1 MLDRQEMVKLLE
13 PVLEDCQR
21 HGEWIDSCTRT
32 DVDDGFKEMANDIQ
46 QVINSLR
53 EPDPKVISLLRAIN
67 QFDETIKGYT
77 KTLHLIAANINKAR
91 LQLIEDANYNEVT
104 DAWIKTNTKET
115 HNENQD

>member
-13 PVLEDCQR
+13 TVIQ
-21 HGEWIDSCTRT
+21 SCEIEGCNALGQET
-32 DVDDGFKEMANDIQ
+32 DDAPRFNTMANDIQ

-104 DAWIKTNTKET
+104 DAWIKANLGVF
-115 HNENQD
+115 HNED